1 MKDAEQSKFKEKQN
15 QISNKLDQ
23 FISNSNK
30 NTDSKVKED
39 NEDELL
45 QKVES
50 FQYEDKNLNQ
60 QISPIINTR
69 DAGSPIENFNRY
81 ITDEVEL
88 VKSNDKQLIHK

>member
-50 FQYEDKNLNQ
+50 FQYEDKNLNH
-60 QISPIINTR
+60 QISPVINTR

-88 VKSNDKQLIHK
+88 VKSNDK